1 MKPTS
6 RLSICKAS
14 LLCLCTRRDPQVDCV
29 LFFTGLASGFE
40 NMAATPK
47 LENGKPCTVE
57 LLAHTLL
64 LLQSLRLVLSV
75 SIDDLPAMHEQPL
88 SDGKDIAAR

>member
-1 MKPTS
+1 
-6 RLSICKAS
+6 
-14 LLCLCTRRDPQVDCV
+14 
-29 LFFTGLASGFE
+29 
-40 NMAATPK
+40 MAATPK